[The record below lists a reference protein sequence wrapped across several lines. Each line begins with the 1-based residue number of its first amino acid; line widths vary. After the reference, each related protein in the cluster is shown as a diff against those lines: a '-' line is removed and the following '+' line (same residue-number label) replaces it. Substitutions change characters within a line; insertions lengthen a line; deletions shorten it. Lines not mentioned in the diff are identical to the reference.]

1 MKRFFSIII
10 TVLLIAALIFCIH
23 SCTKDSSTNKE
34 QEENKGSSNL
44 ELYVPEDDPNTE
56 EDESA
61 PTKHEIVTKDD
72 SPVYTGVGIY
82 HGKVD
87 SNFIEIT
94 IDGIQPLLISARVSP
109 ELAKN
114 FSSLKL
120 QEDSIISFEYQLIND
135 MYVIQKIIK

>member
-1 MKRFFSIII
+1 MKRFFAIII

-23 SCTKDSSTNKE
+23 SCTKDSSITKE

-61 PTKHEIVTKDD
+61 PTKHEIVTQDD
-72 SPVYTGVGIY
+72 SQVYTGVGIY

-94 IDGIQPLLISARVSP
+94 IDGVQPLLISARISP
-109 ELAKN
+109 ELAKI
-114 FSSLKL
+114 FSSLNL
-120 QEDSIISFEYQLIND
+120 QEESIISFEYQLIND